1 MSDLPSAYKTHES
14 TTHARARD
22 PPIPLQLLNY
32 STATAQFKIFFPPLK
47 REPNKVTAKMSKV
60 SMVVEIVGLVVTTV
74 FLVAKIVLNAL
85 AANATLGIVKNTTG
99 EISDKYD
106 TLVSKNFI

>member
-1 MSDLPSAYKTHES
+1 
-14 TTHARARD
+14 
-22 PPIPLQLLNY
+22 
-32 STATAQFKIFFPPLK
+32 
-47 REPNKVTAKMSKV
+47 MSKV

-106 TLVSKNFI
+106 TLVSKNFICQLGY